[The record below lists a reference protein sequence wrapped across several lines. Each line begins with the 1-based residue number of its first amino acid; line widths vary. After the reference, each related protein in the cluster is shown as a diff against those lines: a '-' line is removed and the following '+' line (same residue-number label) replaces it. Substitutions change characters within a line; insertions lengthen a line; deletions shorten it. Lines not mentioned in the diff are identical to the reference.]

1 MIPSKRPHE
10 FQGSFG
16 NKHQKIAEEVITRD
30 IRQEDFYEGRR
41 NIPAAASRV
50 EGVRKFNNWV
60 KSVLFQN
67 HTQQGFTVLDLC
79 CGKGGD
85 IGKFNRQKISFYV
98 GVDMSKQNLI
108 EARERFQKLK
118 CRFDA
123 LLICGDVADPETSIE
138 EIVSREFSLEY
149 DLVSC
154 QFALNYIWKSEEN
167 ACRFFENVS
176 KNLKPGGVFIGTIP
190 DAQVLV
196 TKLRK
201 IASNCVFGN
210 EYYSV
215 KFDRSE
221 FPVSQGEFGLEYGF
235 YLEDSI
241 GDKINR
247 SEGIEYNYVPE
258 YLITKKKLQEIAEK
272 FGLKLIKLQN
282 FHEFYVEN
290 KEKYEGLLKKF
301 LVGVVLD
308 EEQWDITYLYSAF
321 IFQKEGKFISP
332 PKHSHSI
339 NPDVK
344 IRYMREI
351 EE

>member
-1 MIPSKRPHE
+1 MLPSKRPNE
-10 FQGSFG
+10 SYQDPGKQAKLS
-16 NKHQKIAEEVITRD
+16 EEVISKD
-30 IRQEDFYEGRR
+30 IRPEDFYEGRR

-60 KSVLFQN
+60 KSVLFQE
-67 HTQQGFTVLDLC
+67 HTQQGFTILDLC

-85 IGKFNRQKISFYV
+85 IGKFNRHKISFYV

-108 EARERFQKLK
+108 EAKYRFQKLK
-118 CRFDA
+118 CKFDA
-123 LLICGDVADPETSIE
+123 LLICGDVADAETSVHD
-138 EIVSREFSLEY
+138 IVQREFSLDY

-154 QFALNYIWKSEEN
+154 QFALNYIWSSEEN
-167 ACRFFENVS
+167 AERFFDNVS
-176 KNLKPGGVFIGTIP
+176 KNLKPGGLFIGTIP
-190 DAQVLV
+190 DSKVLV

-215 KFDRSE
+215 KFDRAQFPRSE
-221 FPVSQGEFGLEYGF
+221 GEFGLEYGF
-235 YLEDSI
+235 YLEDSV
-241 GDKINR
+241 GGKIMRN
-247 SEGIEYNYVPE
+247 EGIEYNYVPE
-258 YLITKKKLQEIAEK
+258 YLITKKTLQDVAAK
-272 FGLKLIKLQN
+272 YGLKLVKLQN
-282 FHEFYVEN
+282 FHEFFVDH

-301 LVGVVLD
+301 LAGVAID
-308 EEQWDITYLYSAF
+308 EEQWDITYLYSVF
-321 IFQKEGKFISP
+321 VFQKEGRFVPP
-332 PKHSHSI
+332 PKHSHSL